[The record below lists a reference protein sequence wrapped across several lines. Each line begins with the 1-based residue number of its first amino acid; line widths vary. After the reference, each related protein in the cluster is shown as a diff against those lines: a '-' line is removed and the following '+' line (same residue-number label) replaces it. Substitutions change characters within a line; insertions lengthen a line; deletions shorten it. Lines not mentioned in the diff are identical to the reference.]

1 MKKRVLRE
9 RRMVKPE
16 VVEPKEEI
24 KTEPKVEKKMVKK

>member
-16 VVEPKEEI
+16 IVKPKEEV
-24 KTEPKVEKKMVKK
+24 KTEPKKEKVKK

>member
-16 VVEPKEEI
+16 VIEPKEEI
-24 KTEPKVEKKMVKK
+24 KTEPKEEKKKVKK